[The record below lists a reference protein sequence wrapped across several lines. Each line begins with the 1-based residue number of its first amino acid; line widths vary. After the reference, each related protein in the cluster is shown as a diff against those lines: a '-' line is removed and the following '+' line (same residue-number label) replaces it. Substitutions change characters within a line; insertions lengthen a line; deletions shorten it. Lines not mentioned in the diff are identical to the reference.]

1 MRNARHSRQTI
12 ALTGATGY
20 IASHVA
26 VSLAAHGYN
35 LVGIDNLSNSSP
47 NVVERVEHIMDG
59 PFPFVEADVLDTQAL
74 TETFQTHNVDAVIH
88 LAGLKA
94 IGESVAE
101 PLRYYNVNVG
111 GALSLLQAMATAGVH
126 ELVFSSTATVYR
138 PDAVSPLNEETA
150 LGPINP
156 YSRTKLMI
164 EQIIDDVCAA
174 TELRAFNLR
183 YFNPVGAHE
192 SGTIGED
199 PVGTPNNLMPFIM
212 QVAAGRRDT
221 LEIFGDDYPTP
232 DGTCIR
238 DYIHVSD
245 LAEGHVAA
253 VKALDEVVACETL
266 NLGTGTGSSVYDV
279 LRAAERAVDAPIPH
293 HVTGRR
299 PGDAAIGFAD
309 PSQANDRIGWTAE
322 RTLADACA
330 DHWRWQRNNPNGYR

>member
-1 MRNARHSRQTI
+1 VRNARHTI

-20 IASHVA
+20 IGSHIAVA
-26 VSLAAHGYN
+26 LAANGYS
-35 LVGIDNLSNSSP
+35 LVGLDNLSNSSP
-47 NVVERVEHIMDG
+47 DVVPRVEAIIDG
-59 PFPFVEADVLDTQAL
+59 PFPFVELDVLDTDALTQAL
-74 TETFQTHNVDAVIH
+74 RDHKVDAVIH

-111 GALSLLQAMATAGVH
+111 GALSLLQAMADAEVN

-138 PDAVSPLNEETA
+138 PDAVSPLGESTA

-164 EQIIDDVCAA
+164 EQIITDTCAA
-174 TELRAFNLR
+174 TPLRAFNLR

-192 SGTIGED
+192 SGSIGED
-199 PVGTPNNLMPFIM
+199 PVGAPNNLMPFIM
-212 QVAAGRRDT
+212 QVAAGRRDK

-253 VKALDEVVACETL
+253 LRSLDDVDQAETL

-279 LRAAERAVDAPIPH
+279 LRAAERAVDSPIRH
-293 HVTGRR
+293 EVVGRR
-299 PGDAAIGFAD
+299 AGDAAIGFAD
-309 PSQANDRIGWTAE
+309 ASQANQRLGWVAE
-322 RTLADACA
+322 RSLAEACA